1 MRTMISIYRQ
11 LGQYIDTMD
20 TEARARGEP
29 EDTTIDA
36 HFRSGVYLGVG
47 MSNIIL
53 SLMPAKLQTIVELF
67 GYKGD
72 RQLGLQS
79 LMKAGGWS
87 TESNEPSVC
96 ASASFPLFKNIRS
109 IPMLMCRQLFL
120 CLVTTTPITRRF
132 YHHGLNYLIARG
144 GRRPTMHLRHGAP
157 HLPPYPLQHHL

>member
-87 TESNEPSVC
+87 TDKNEPSVC
-96 ASASFPLFKNIRS
+96 TSAFPPFFFNI
-109 IPMLMCRQLFL
+109 PDQ
-120 CLVTTTPITRRF
+120 
-132 YHHGLNYLIARG
+132 
-144 GRRPTMHLRHGAP
+144 
-157 HLPPYPLQHHL
+157 YPR